1 MIEENKFL
9 LVLGDTD
16 DVCKLQTEFLRIRE
30 IGLNFSK
37 SPSIGAV
44 YETYAESAK
53 EYAEEFRASGKK
65 VGVYGTRE
73 KAMAY
78 FLKAIDFIDNDF
90 S

>member
-1 MIEENKFL
+1 MNEENKFL
-9 LVLGDTD
+9 LVLGDSD
-16 DVCKLQTEFLRIRE
+16 DVHNLQTEFLRIRE
-30 IGLNFSK
+30 LGLNFNK
-37 SPSIGAV
+37 SPSVAAI

-78 FLKAIDFIDNDF
+78 FLRAIDFIDNDF